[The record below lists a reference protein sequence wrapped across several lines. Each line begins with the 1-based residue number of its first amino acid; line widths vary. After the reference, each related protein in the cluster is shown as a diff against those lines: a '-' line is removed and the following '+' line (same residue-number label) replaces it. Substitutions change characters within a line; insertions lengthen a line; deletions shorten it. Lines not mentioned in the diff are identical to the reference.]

1 MTSPDDLDGLPVTLP
16 AAQARQVLD
25 LLQIAGHVISA
36 LQARGLKRD
45 LTPEDLEQLAA
56 LLTNG
61 GDAAQLAA
69 RLEAAQRELA
79 AAMLARQAR

>member
-1 MTSPDDLDGLPVTLP
+1 MTGPEELPVTLT

-36 LQARGLKRD
+36 LRARGLNRD
-45 LTPEDLEQLAA
+45 LALAGLEQLAA
-56 LLTNG
+56 LLTSG

-69 RLEAAQRELA
+69 RLETAQRGLA
-79 AAMLARQAR
+79 AAMLTRQAS

>member
-1 MTSPDDLDGLPVTLP
+1 MTGPEDLPVTLT

-36 LQARGLKRD
+36 LRARGLKQD
-45 LTPEDLEQLAA
+45 LALEDLEQLAA
-56 LLTNG
+56 LLTG
-61 GDAAQLAA
+61 GGAAQLAA

-79 AAMLARQAR
+79 AAMLTWQEAQ